1 MSWPGYDPAIQ
12 ITDAALDGRVEPGHD
27 ERGGDAS
34 RSEDR
39 MTFKVRFAP
48 SPTGRLHIG
57 NIRPAVFNWLF
68 AKREGGV
75 FVLRFDDTDL
85 ERSKEEYVEGIR
97 EDLSWLGL
105 TWDEEFRQSARLPFY
120 AKTAE
125 TLKQAGR
132 LYACYETADE
142 LERRRK
148 RQMARGQPPVYDR
161 AALTVTAEEKREL
174 EAQGRKPHWRFR
186 LEQRYTGWDDLIR
199 GPQEIDA
206 ASISDPVLIRED
218 GTPLY
223 TFTSVADDAQTGV
236 THIIRGE
243 DHVTNTA
250 VQIQLFEALGAR
262 PPVFAH
268 HNLLVGAQG
277 EALSKRL
284 GSLSIAGMREDGFE
298 PLAVMTHASL
308 IGTSEA
314 LHPQESLDA
323 LARLFDFSKVSRAPA
338 RFDPEELKGLNA
350 KLLHGTPYSAVA
362 ERLAARGVE
371 GGEAFWLAVRA
382 NLEVFADVDRWQTVV
397 RRPVAPVI
405 EDASLCE
412 KAIALLPPEP
422 WDQATWQKWTEAVKQ
437 ATGAKG
443 RALFHPLRLALTGLE
458 RGPELKDLLPLIGRE
473 RAVARLSGNAA

>member
-1 MSWPGYDPAIQ
+1 MDKMP
-12 ITDAALDGRVEPGHD
+12 V
-27 ERGGDAS
+27 
-34 RSEDR
+34 
-39 MTFKVRFAP
+39 KVRFAP

-68 AKREGGV
+68 ARREGGT
-75 FVLRFDDTDL
+75 FLLRFDDTDL
-85 ERSKEEYVEGIR
+85 ERSKEEYVAGIR
-97 EDLSWLGL
+97 DDLNWLGL
-105 TWDEEFRQSARLPFY
+105 TWDEEFRQSRRFAFY
-120 AKTAE
+120 EEAAEKLKT
-125 TLKQAGR
+125 AGR

-148 RQMARGQPPVYDR
+148 RQMARGKPPVYDR
-161 AALTVTAEEKREL
+161 AALKLTDEEKKEF
-174 EAQGRKPHWRFR
+174 EAQGRKPHWRFL
-186 LEQRYTGWDDLIR
+186 LEQRRTPWDDLIR

-223 TFTSVADDAQTGV
+223 TFTSVADDADVGI

-250 VQIQLFEALGAR
+250 VQIQLFEALGAAV
-262 PPVFAH
+262 PAFAH
-268 HNLLVGAQG
+268 HNLLTGAQG

-284 GSLSIAGMREDGFE
+284 GSLSILGLREEGLE

-323 LARLFDFSKVSRAPA
+323 LAKLFDFSKVSRAPA

-350 KLLHGTPYSAVA
+350 KLLHGTPYAQVA
-362 ERLAARGVE
+362 DRLSERGIS
-371 GGEAFWLAVRA
+371 GGEPFWLAVRA
-382 NLEVFADVDRWQTVV
+382 NLEVFADVDLWWTVV
-397 RRPVAPVI
+397 HGKIEPVI
-405 EDASLCE
+405 EDAAFTD
-412 KAIALLPPEP
+412 KALALLPPEP
-422 WDQATWQKWTEAVKQ
+422 WDSGTWSKWTEAVKQ

-443 RALFHPLRLALTGLE
+443 RALYHPLRLALTGLE
-458 RGPELKDLLPLIGRE
+458 RGPELKDLLPLFGRE
-473 RAVARLSGNAA
+473 KAAARLAGKAA

>member
-1 MSWPGYDPAIQ
+1 
-12 ITDAALDGRVEPGHD
+12 
-27 ERGGDAS
+27 
-34 RSEDR
+34 
-39 MTFKVRFAP
+39 MTKTVKVRFAP

-68 AKREGGV
+68 AKAEGGT
-75 FVLRFDDTDL
+75 FLLRFDDTDR
-85 ERSKEEYVEGIR
+85 ERSKEEYVTAIR
-97 EDLSWLGL
+97 DDLNWLGL
-105 TWDEEFRQSARLPFY
+105 TWDEEFRQSQRLAFY
-120 AKTAE
+120 EQTAE
-125 TLKQAGR
+125 KLKKAGR

-148 RQMARGQPPVYDR
+148 RQMARGKPPVYDR
-161 AALTVTAEEKREL
+161 AALKLTAEEKKEL
-174 EAQGRKPHWRFR
+174 EAQGRKPHWRFL
-186 LEQRYTGWDDLIR
+186 LEHRRTPWDDLIR

-223 TFTSVADDAQTGV
+223 TFTSVADDADVGI

-250 VQIQLFEALGAR
+250 VQIQLFEALGAAV
-262 PPVFAH
+262 PVFAH
-268 HNLLVGAQG
+268 HNLLTGAQG

-284 GSLSIAGMREDGFE
+284 GSLSIAGMREEGLE

-314 LHPQESLDA
+314 LHPQESLEA
-323 LARLFDFSKVSRAPA
+323 LAKLFDFGKVSRAPA

-350 KLLHGTPYSAVA
+350 KFLHGTPYAAVA
-362 ERLAARGVE
+362 GRLADRKIG
-371 GGEAFWLAVRA
+371 GGEPFWLAVRA
-382 NLEVFADVDRWQTVV
+382 NLEVFADVDQWWGVV
-397 RRPVAPVI
+397 HGKVEPVI
-405 EDASLCE
+405 EDAAFTDQAL
-412 KAIALLPPEP
+412 ALLPPEP
-422 WDQATWQKWTEAVKQ
+422 WDAGTWSKWTEAVKK

-458 RGPELKDLLPLIGRE
+458 RGPELKDLLPLIGHKN
-473 RAVARLSGNAA
+473 AAARLAGKAA

>member
-1 MSWPGYDPAIQ
+1 MP
-12 ITDAALDGRVEPGHD
+12 V
-27 ERGGDAS
+27 
-34 RSEDR
+34 
-39 MTFKVRFAP
+39 KVRFAP

-68 AKREGGV
+68 ARREGGT
-75 FVLRFDDTDL
+75 FLLRFDDTDL
-85 ERSKEEYVEGIR
+85 ERSKEEYVAGIR
-97 EDLSWLGL
+97 DDLNWLGL
-105 TWDEEFRQSARLPFY
+105 TWDEEFRQSQRFAFY
-120 AKTAE
+120 EETAE
-125 TLKQAGR
+125 KLKTAGR

-148 RQMARGQPPVYDR
+148 RQMARGKPPVYDR
-161 AALTVTAEEKREL
+161 AALKLTDEEKKEF
-174 EAQGRKPHWRFR
+174 EAQGRKPHWRFL
-186 LEQRYTGWDDLIR
+186 LEQRRTAWDDLIR

-223 TFTSVADDAQTGV
+223 TFTSVADDADVGI

-250 VQIQLFEALGAR
+250 VQIQLFEALGAAV
-262 PPVFAH
+262 PIFAH
-268 HNLLVGAQG
+268 HNLLTGAQG

-284 GSLSIAGMREDGFE
+284 GSLSILGLREEGLE

-323 LARLFDFSKVSRAPA
+323 LAKLFDFSKVSRAPA

-350 KLLHGTPYSAVA
+350 KLLHGTPYAQVA
-362 ERLAARGVE
+362 DRLSERGIS
-371 GGEAFWLAVRA
+371 GGEPFWLAVRA
-382 NLEVFADVDRWQTVV
+382 NLEVFADVDLWWAVV
-397 RRPVAPVI
+397 HGKIEPVI
-405 EDASLCE
+405 EDAAFTD
-412 KAIALLPPEP
+412 KALTLLPPEP
-422 WDQATWQKWTEAVKQ
+422 WDSATWSKWTEAVKQ

-443 RALFHPLRLALTGLE
+443 RALYHPLRLALTGLE

-473 RAVARLSGNAA
+473 KAAARLAGKAA

>member
-1 MSWPGYDPAIQ
+1 
-12 ITDAALDGRVEPGHD
+12 
-27 ERGGDAS
+27 
-34 RSEDR
+34 
-39 MTFKVRFAP
+39 MTKVKVRFAP

-68 AKREGGV
+68 ARREHGV

-85 ERSKEEYVEGIR
+85 ERSKEEYVAGIR
-97 EDLSWLGL
+97 DDLIWLGL
-105 TWDEEFRQSARLPFY
+105 TWDEGYRQSSRFPFY
-120 AKTAE
+120 EETAE
-125 TLKQAGR
+125 KLKNARR
-132 LYACYETADE
+132 LYACYETAEE

-148 RQMARGQPPVYDR
+148 RQMSRGLPPVYDR
-161 AALTVTAEEKREL
+161 AALKLTEEEKRAFEK
-174 EAQGRKPHWRFR
+174 EGRKPHWRFL
-186 LEQRYTGWDDLIR
+186 LEQRPTAWEDLIR

-223 TFTSVADDAQTGV
+223 TFTSVADDADTGT

-250 VQIQLFEALGAR
+250 VQIQIFEALGAKA
-262 PPVFAH
+262 PVFAH

-284 GSLSIAGMREDGFE
+284 GSLSIQGLREEGFE
-298 PLAVMTHASL
+298 PLAVITHASL

-314 LHPQESLDA
+314 LHPQESLEA
-323 LARLFDFSKVSRAPA
+323 LAHLFDFSKISRAPA

-350 KLLHGTPYSAVA
+350 KLLHATAHEAVA
-362 ERLAARGVE
+362 DRLHAHGID

-382 NLEVFADVDRWQTVV
+382 NIEVFADVDRWWTVV
-397 RRPVAPVI
+397 RGPVI
-405 EDASLCE
+405 PVVEDAAFLDR
-412 KAIALLPPEP
+412 ALAHLPPEP
-422 WDQATWQKWTEAVKQ
+422 WDTGTWRSWTEAVKQ

-443 RALFHPLRLALTGLE
+443 RALYHPLRLALTGLD
-458 RGPELKDLLPLIGRE
+458 RGPELKDLLPLIGYE
-473 RAVARLSGNAA
+473 KAAARLSGKTC